1 MGTYN
6 RQYAK
11 TPLQSDLSCINLSVT
26 DIPSDT
32 VVVMDT
38 TAADLVPLQDGYAV
52 ALPATGG
59 NPGIGWGVTQEII
72 RANGALAGR
81 LRTQGIAYATCDGAV
96 TIGTIVDVS
105 VTTAG
110 RVKAHTSGKQSF
122 AMALETG
129 ADGDVILLMLGYN
142 APNA

>member
-11 TPLQSDLSCINLSVT
+11 TPLPSDLSVINLSVT

-38 TAADLVPLQDGYAV
+38 TTANIVPLQDGYSV
-52 ALPATGG
+52 MLPATGG
-59 NPGIGWGVTQEII
+59 NPGVAVGVTQEII
-72 RANGALAGR
+72 KANGALAGR
-81 LRTQGIAYATCDGAV
+81 LRTQGICFAVCDGAV
-96 TIGTIVDVS
+96 TVGTVVDCS
-105 VTTAG
+105 TTTAG
-110 RVKAHTSGKQSF
+110 HVKAHASGKQSF
-122 AMALETG
+122 AIALETG
-129 ADGDVILLMLGYN
+129 ADQDTILILLGCN

>member
-11 TPLQSDLSCINLSVT
+11 TPLQSDLSAINLSVT

-38 TAADLVPLQDGYAV
+38 TSADLVPLQDGYAV
-52 ALPATGG
+52 SLPATGG
-59 NPGIGWGVTQEII
+59 NPGVGWGVTQETIK
-72 RANGALAGR
+72 ANGALAGR
-81 LRTQGIAYATCDGAV
+81 IRTQGVCFATCDGAV
-96 TIGTIVDVS
+96 TVGTIVDVS
-105 VTTAG
+105 TVTAG
-110 RVKAHTSGKQSF
+110 RVKAHGSGKQSF

-129 ADGDVILLMLGYN
+129 ADGDVILIQLGYN